1 MTTGTPVTT
10 KVTGQDLGLNFPQVQ
25 QALAAAG
32 IPQLANVFY
41 YGKDF
46 SSKKQ
51 KLTKEGELVE
61 ELYEPLSVVK
71 PGAELEQLAEEA
83 KSKQNTALDVADKLM
98 GETTSFDDLL
108 KILRG

>member
-1 MTTGTPVTT
+1 MVTS
-10 KVTGQDLGLNFPQVQ
+10 KPAVQDLGLNFPQVQ

-41 YGKDF
+41 YGKEF
-46 SSKKQ
+46 GSKKQ
-51 KLTKEGELVE
+51 KLTKEGEVAE
-61 ELYEPLSVVK
+61 EEYKPLSVIK
-71 PGAELEQLAEEA
+71 PGAEIEQLAEEA

-98 GETTSFDDLL
+98 GENTSFDDLI

>member
-1 MTTGTPVTT
+1 LAPVTT
-10 KVTGQDLGLNFPQVQ
+10 KVSGQNLGLNFPQVQ
-25 QALAAAG
+25 RALAAAG

-51 KLTKEGELVE
+51 KVNEKGELVE
-61 ELYEPLSVVK
+61 DLYEPLDVVK
-71 PGAELEQLAEEA
+71 PGVEPKQLAEEL
-83 KSKQNTALDVADKLM
+83 KNEQNAALDVADKLM
-98 GETTSFDDLL
+98 GENTSFEDLI

>member
-1 MTTGTPVTT
+1 M
-10 KVTGQDLGLNFPQVQ
+10 Q

-46 SSKKQ
+46 TSKKQ
-51 KLTKEGELVE
+51 KIGEKGELEQE
-61 ELYEPLSVVK
+61 EYKPLSVVK
-71 PGAELEQLAEEA
+71 PGAEIEQLAEEA

-98 GETTSFDDLL
+98 GETTSFDDLI